1 MNALYLVKNYL
12 FMIVLFFTTTLFSVK
27 YHFDILLANLCVLIL
42 FVVSSNIF
50 KQNLIERI
58 FQLFIGI
65 VVLGISF
72 FVNTKIYTIP
82 LFLAFMGGIYWF
94 NSNKDDAFFEKFII
108 HFKLKNNGSSI
119 RFSILL

>member
-12 FMIVLFFTTTLFSVK
+12 FMIILLFTTTLFSVK
-27 YHFDILLANLCVLIL
+27 YHLDILLANLCVLIL
-42 FVVSSNIF
+42 FVVSLNIF

-72 FVNTKIYTIP
+72 FVNT
-82 LFLAFMGGIYWF
+82 L
-94 NSNKDDAFFEKFII
+94 
-108 HFKLKNNGSSI
+108 I
-119 RFSILL
+119 R